1 MSLKTYTLISSLI
14 FLLIFLI
21 FSILT
26 GITICILQLDF
37 QYFILYVYRI
47 INHIF
52 EVYYVVCVSIL
63 FVLLTLITYHLKKS
77 RSLIFIFFIS
87 FMFGII
93 LYEYDLR
100 SIFIYKSQP
109 LDRNFYTYFISYT
122 ITTIIGYIMFKK
134 TWKYIEYE
142 K

>member
-1 MSLKTYTLISSLI
+1 MSLKTYTLISILI
-14 FLLIFLI
+14 FLLILLI

-26 GITICILQLDF
+26 GITICVLQLDF
-37 QYFILYVYRI
+37 QYLVLYIYRI

-52 EVYYVVCVSIL
+52 EVYYLFCISIL
-63 FVLLTLITYHLKKS
+63 FVFLTLITYHLKKS
-77 RSLIFIFFIS
+77 RSIIFIFFMS
-87 FMFGII
+87 FIFGII
-93 LYEYDLR
+93 LYEYDLK

-122 ITTIIGYIMFKK
+122 ITTVIGYIMFKK
-134 TWKYIEYE
+134 TWKYIEDE

>member
-1 MSLKTYTLISSLI
+1 MSLKIYTLISSLI
-14 FLLIFLI
+14 FLLILLI

-26 GITICILQLDF
+26 GITICIVQLDF
-37 QYFILYVYRI
+37 QYLILYIFRI

-52 EVYYVVCVSIL
+52 EAYYLVCVSIL

-87 FMFGII
+87 FMFGVIF
-93 LYEYDLR
+93 YEYDLR

-134 TWKYIEYE
+134 TWKYIEDE